1 MVNCIDIILD
11 FHTVVSNNTKT
22 YLVYFAKFLN
32 MLCCAKL
39 LSCVRLCD
47 PMDCSPPGSSVHEDS
62 PGKNIGVGCHDLPN
76 PGIKP
81 KSPAAPA
88 LKADSLPLSHWGRYV
103 S

>member
-1 MVNCIDIILD
+1 MAREIHSCFDRAMED
-11 FHTVVSNNTKT
+11 
-22 YLVYFAKFLN
+22 
-32 MLCCAKL
+32 MCL
-39 LSCVRLCD
+39 LSCFSGVRLCD
-47 PMDCSPPGSSVHEDS
+47 PMDCSPPGSSVNEDS